1 MDFAATPEFAH
12 FVALAGIIGVFVLAL
27 IAIYLLV
34 LGFAALM
41 GWRIR

>member
-1 MDFAATPEFAH
+1 MDLAATPEFAH
-12 FVALAGIIGVFVLAL
+12 FMVLAGIVGIFVLAL
-27 IAIYLLV
+27 IVIYLLV